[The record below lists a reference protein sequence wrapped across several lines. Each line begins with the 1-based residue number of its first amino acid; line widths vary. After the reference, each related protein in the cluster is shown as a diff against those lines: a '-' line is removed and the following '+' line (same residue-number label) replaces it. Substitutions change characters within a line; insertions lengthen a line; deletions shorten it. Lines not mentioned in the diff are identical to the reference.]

1 MRFLLFFSLFFSFS
15 VTTLAQDF
23 HPGVLMFQLKGEI
36 QPNHLH
42 QKQGDK
48 NQFNL
53 EEDFHNYPFL
63 EAIFLDAGV
72 TKLERPSY
80 FTMKPS
86 LMNIYRI
93 YFSDVTHINSYLN
106 QLQKVAEVL
115 YAEKEPIYSTGF
127 VPNDPSHTGTN
138 KWYHTL
144 VGSENAWNITQGR
157 TQVKVAIVDNAVFST
172 HSDLTAFKQYD
183 VADNDNNATPPLD
196 YAQDQGWSH
205 GTHCAGLA
213 TADINNGVG
222 IAGLGGNVEL
232 IGVKCTPNSATSSGS
247 VWYGYAGVQWAC
259 ENGAHVVSMSFG
271 GTSPS
276 QAFQNLINAYPNV
289 VFLAAAGNSNI
300 TTLHYPGAYNNVI
313 CVGSV
318 DANDQRSSFSN
329 YNGAT
334 PFVDIA
340 APGGYSN
347 GGLLSNV
354 YSASGNSYAKMGGTS
369 MATPFA
375 AGLVGLMLSVNP
387 TLTPAQVLNCL
398 LNSGVNINQNM
409 GPRIDALAAV
419 QCAGQGLTPG
429 TPTANFFA
437 IPTTLFEGDS
447 VLFYENCANGGNN
460 ITSYQWSFPGGTPS
474 SYNGMTPPYVTY
486 TTSGTYNVSLTVSNA
501 VTSDVET
508 KNAYIT
514 VNEPPYGNW
523 IVQNSGFS
531 AANRGVHWISIVDQ
545 NVVWGT
551 AYDGSGG
558 NANVQQFTKTT
569 DGGNTWTPGNINV
582 GNAGLGIS
590 MVQGISS
597 STAWLAAYPNAAGQL
612 GGIWKT
618 TNGGSTW
625 TKQTTATFS
634 NASSFTNV
642 VHFWDANEGFC
653 MGDPINGEFEIY
665 RTTNGG
671 TNWTLVSGANIPN
684 PLSGEFGYTRQL
696 DVVGNSVWFSTNK
709 GRIFHSTDK
718 GATWAVYTS
727 PILDFAGANISANFS
742 FSSASTGYIVTN
754 GGAVYKSTNA
764 GATWIQLAT
773 TGPIFSN
780 GLCAIVNTNT
790 LFTTGAATGG
800 SGSSYSLDGGLT
812 WALIDNQQHL
822 YCEFLSPSI
831 GWSGWF
837 NTNATTNGMWKWN
850 NLSSPLAV
858 QFNGNPSTVCVNTPV
873 QFTDQTT
880 GGVINSWNWSF
891 PGGNPSTSTIANP
904 VVTYT
909 QPGTYPVSLTVSD
922 GTNLSSFQDTAYIT
936 VETLPATPS
945 TILGNASPCPN
956 AMESYSVTNDP
967 SAYYNWTFP
976 ATWLGMSTT
985 NSIALT
991 FDNTPGVLSVTAGNS
1006 CGSSAPSSLN
1016 INLGA
1021 QPIAGFTFTLN
1032 GGQLTL
1038 TNTSQNANGYEW
1050 NFGDGTTSTQAQPS
1064 HVYTT
1069 PGTYAVMLIAT
1080 NACGELDTLIQELT
1094 VLGLEDLGAM
1104 GITAYPNPT
1113 AGKVTITG
1121 LADFVTQGLSIID
1134 LQGREIMRV
1143 TIESNVHE
1151 MDIKH
1156 AANGLYLIR
1165 IQNGVL
1171 PLQLQR

>member
-23 HPGVLMFQLKGEI
+23 QPGVLKFQLKGEI

-347 GGLLSNV
+347 GGLLSTV

>member
-347 GGLLSNV
+347 GGLLSTV

-447 VLFYENCANGGNN
+447 VLFY
-460 ITSYQWSFPGGTPS
+460 
-474 SYNGMTPPYVTY
+474 
-486 TTSGTYNVSLTVSNA
+486 
-501 VTSDVET
+501 
-508 KNAYIT
+508 
-514 VNEPPYGNW
+514 
-523 IVQNSGFS
+523 
-531 AANRGVHWISIVDQ
+531 
-545 NVVWGT
+545 
-551 AYDGSGG
+551 
-558 NANVQQFTKTT
+558 
-569 DGGNTWTPGNINV
+569 
-582 GNAGLGIS
+582 
-590 MVQGISS
+590 
-597 STAWLAAYPNAAGQL
+597 
-612 GGIWKT
+612 
-618 TNGGSTW
+618 
-625 TKQTTATFS
+625 
-634 NASSFTNV
+634 
-642 VHFWDANEGFC
+642 
-653 MGDPINGEFEIY
+653 
-665 RTTNGG
+665 
-671 TNWTLVSGANIPN
+671 
-684 PLSGEFGYTRQL
+684 
-696 DVVGNSVWFSTNK
+696 
-709 GRIFHSTDK
+709 
-718 GATWAVYTS
+718 
-727 PILDFAGANISANFS
+727 
-742 FSSASTGYIVTN
+742 
-754 GGAVYKSTNA
+754 
-764 GATWIQLAT
+764 
-773 TGPIFSN
+773 
-780 GLCAIVNTNT
+780 
-790 LFTTGAATGG
+790 
-800 SGSSYSLDGGLT
+800 
-812 WALIDNQQHL
+812 
-822 YCEFLSPSI
+822 
-831 GWSGWF
+831 
-837 NTNATTNGMWKWN
+837 
-850 NLSSPLAV
+850 
-858 QFNGNPSTVCVNTPV
+858 
-873 QFTDQTT
+873 
-880 GGVINSWNWSF
+880 
-891 PGGNPSTSTIANP
+891 
-904 VVTYT
+904 
-909 QPGTYPVSLTVSD
+909 
-922 GTNLSSFQDTAYIT
+922 
-936 VETLPATPS
+936 
-945 TILGNASPCPN
+945 
-956 AMESYSVTNDP
+956 
-967 SAYYNWTFP
+967 
-976 ATWLGMSTT
+976 
-985 NSIALT
+985 
-991 FDNTPGVLSVTAGNS
+991 
-1006 CGSSAPSSLN
+1006 
-1016 INLGA
+1016 
-1021 QPIAGFTFTLN
+1021 
-1032 GGQLTL
+1032 
-1038 TNTSQNANGYEW
+1038 
-1050 NFGDGTTSTQAQPS
+1050 
-1064 HVYTT
+1064 
-1069 PGTYAVMLIAT
+1069 
-1080 NACGELDTLIQELT
+1080 
-1094 VLGLEDLGAM
+1094 
-1104 GITAYPNPT
+1104 
-1113 AGKVTITG
+1113 
-1121 LADFVTQGLSIID
+1121 
-1134 LQGREIMRV
+1134 
-1143 TIESNVHE
+1143 
-1151 MDIKH
+1151 
-1156 AANGLYLIR
+1156 
-1165 IQNGVL
+1165 
-1171 PLQLQR
+1171 

>member
-1 MRFLLFFSLFFSFS
+1 MRIFILFCLVSAFSLTGFTQSF
-15 VTTLAQDF
+15 L
-23 HPGVLMFQLKGEI
+23 PGVLMFQLKGDI
-36 QPNHLH
+36 QPNRLNH
-42 QKQGDK
+42 KQIDS
-48 NQFNL
+48 NQFAL
-53 EEDFHNYPFL
+53 TEDLNNYPFL
-63 EAIFLDAGV
+63 QTIFQDAGV

-93 YFSDVTHINSYLN
+93 YFTDDSHINSYLN
-106 QLQKVAEVL
+106 QLQKVADVL

-127 VPNDPSHTGTN
+127 VPNDASHTGTN

-157 TQVKVAIVDNAVFST
+157 HQVKVAIVDNAVYST

-183 VADNDNNATPPLD
+183 VADNDNNATPPLN
-196 YAQDQGWSH
+196 YTQDQGWSH

-213 TADINNGVG
+213 TADINNGIG

-289 VFLAAAGNSNI
+289 VFLAAAGNSNV

-334 PFVDIA
+334 PYVDIA

-347 GGLLSNV
+347 GGLLSTV
-354 YSASGNSYAKMGGTS
+354 YSAAGNSYAKMGGTS

-387 TLTPAQVLNCL
+387 TLTPAQVLSCL
-398 LNSGVNINQNM
+398 LSSGVNINQNM

-419 QCAGQGLTPG
+419 QCAGQGLAPG
-429 TPTANFFA
+429 APTANFFA

-460 ITSYQWSFPGGTPS
+460 ITSYQWSFPGGVPATYS
-474 SYNGMTPPYVTY
+474 GITPPYITY
-486 TTSGTYNVSLTVSNA
+486 PTAGTYSVSLTVTNST
-501 VTSDVET
+501 TSDTET

-514 VNEPPYGNW
+514 VNVPPYGNW

-531 AANRGVHWISIVDQ
+531 AASRGVNWVSIVDQ
-545 NVVWGT
+545 NVVWAT
-551 AYDGSGG
+551 AFDGSGA

-569 DGGNTWTPGNINV
+569 DGGNTWTPGNINI

-590 MVQGISS
+590 MVHGISS

-634 NASSFTNV
+634 NAASFTNV

-671 TNWTLVSGANIPN
+671 TNWTLVGGANIPN
-684 PLSGEFGYTRQL
+684 PLSGEYGYTRQL

-742 FSSASTGYIVTN
+742 FASASTGYIVTN

-764 GATWIQLAT
+764 GSTWIQLAT
-773 TGPIFSN
+773 TGPVFSN

-790 LFTTGAATGG
+790 IFTTGAATGG

-812 WALIDNQQHL
+812 WSLIDNQQHL
-822 YCEFLSPSI
+822 HCEFLTPSI

-891 PGGNPSTSTIANP
+891 PGGSPSTASIANP
-904 VVTYT
+904 VVTYA
-909 QPGTYPVSLTVSD
+909 QPGTYAVSLTVSD

-936 VETLPATPS
+936 VETLPATPGA
-945 TILGNASPCPN
+945 IQGNAAPCPN
-956 AMESYSVTNDP
+956 AVETYSVANDP
-967 SAYYNWTFP
+967 SAYYSWTFP

-985 NSIALT
+985 NSISLT
-991 FDNTPGVLSVTAGNS
+991 LDNIPGILSVTAGNS
-1006 CGSSAPSSLN
+1006 CGSSPAATLN

-1021 QPIAGFTFTLN
+1021 QPTAGFTYTLN

-1038 TNTSQNANGYEW
+1038 TNTSQNATGFDW
-1050 NFGDGTTSTQAQPS
+1050 NFGDGSTSTQIQPT
-1064 HVYTT
+1064 HVFTT
-1069 PGTYAVMLIAT
+1069 PGTYTVTLIAT
-1080 NACGELDTLIQELT
+1080 NACGDSDTLIQELT
-1094 VLGLEDLGAM
+1094 VLGLEDLSAL

-1113 AGKVTITG
+1113 SGLVTLSG
-1121 LADFVTQGLSIID
+1121 LANYVSEALSIVD
-1134 LQGREIMRV
+1134 LQGRIVASVR
-1143 TIESNVHE
+1143 IESDVQV
-1151 MDIKH
+1151 IAFTH
-1156 AANGLYLIR
+1156 AVNGLYLIR

-1171 PLQLQR
+1171 PLRLQR